1 MGGAE
6 PCNRP
11 APSAGGRSAI
21 SVNDPLQTYLREINR
36 IPLLSAEMERQ
47 LALGVRTGNLADREQ
62 MIKANLRL
70 VVNIAK
76 TYVHRGLL
84 LADLIE
90 EGNVGL
96 LRAVEGFDPGQGY
109 RFSTYA
115 SWWIKQAI
123 RRALLS
129 KSKTIRIPAYM
140 AEMISR
146 WKSATSSLTD
156 QLGRTPGETEVA
168 EAMNIP
174 LSRLRLIVMAVNSFA
189 SADQPLTSDLSLTV
203 GDVLTDQHAKPPGE
217 QVVDELEVENLK
229 RLLGELPQRE
239 SDVLTMRYGL
249 FGREPMTLKQ
259 IGQNIGL
266 TRERIRQ
273 IENQALKR
281 LRAMMTG
288 GDRHSS
294 TSGRAK
300 SSRSPKS

>member
-1 MGGAE
+1 
-6 PCNRP
+6 
-11 APSAGGRSAI
+11 
-21 SVNDPLQTYLREINR
+21 
-36 IPLLSAEMERQ
+36 MEKK
-47 LALGVRTGNLADREQ
+47 LALGVRTGDLDAREQ

-76 TYVHRGLL
+76 AYVHRGLL

-96 LRAVEGFDPGQGY
+96 LRAVEGFDPDQGY

-146 WKSATSSLTD
+146 WKSATASLTD
-156 QLGRTPGETEVA
+156 KLGRTPGETEVSK
-168 EAMNIP
+168 AMNIP
-174 LSRLRLIVMAVNSFA
+174 LPRLRLIVMAVNSFA
-189 SADQPLTSDLSLTV
+189 SSDQPLTSDLSLTI
-203 GDVLTDQHAKPPGE
+203 GDILTDPDSKSPGE
-217 QVVDELEVENLK
+217 QVIDDLEVENLK
-229 RLLGELPQRE
+229 RLLGELSQRE

-249 FGREPMTLKQ
+249 FGHEPMTLKQ
-259 IGQNIGL
+259 IGQTVVL
-266 TRERIRQ
+266 TRESIRQ
-273 IENQALKR
+273 IENQALKK

-288 GDRHSS
+288 PDHPSGVSGSS
-294 TSGRAK
+294 G
-300 SSRSPKS
+300 SSRPAQL